1 MHPIIRLVKKTEKF
15 VIGLMSGTSMDG
27 IDAALTRIKNFGVD
41 TEVELIYFQ
50 MFPYP
55 NALRKRLLEIA
66 ESRKTSAAELCRLN
80 FVVGEYFA
88 DAAINICRNAHFDL
102 SKIDLIGSHGQTIQH
117 LPNEVSMMNKS
128 IRSTLQ
134 LGEPAVIANRLG
146 CVTVGNFRSA
156 DMALGGQG
164 APLVPY
170 VDYILFRSDDLNRV
184 ILNIGG
190 IANLTV
196 LRRGCSA
203 SEVIAFDSGP
213 GNMVI
218 DALVSHFYGFPYDED
233 GQIALQGSVAQ
244 QGLSDMLKHPYFNR
258 PIPKSTGR
266 EEFGRPFIDHVL
278 SIARKLSLTPQ
289 DIIATVTELTAHS
302 ISAGM
307 MLTGIKI
314 SQVNELIVGGGG
326 VNNRALMKSLAKH
339 FYASKVLRSDAFG
352 IPADAKEAI
361 CFAILANETV
371 AAVPN
376 NLPMVTGSQ
385 RSAILGA
392 IYFG

>member
-1 MHPIIRLVKKTEKF
+1 MHPIIKLAKKTDKF

-27 IDAALTRIKNFGVD
+27 IDAALTRIKNFGLD
-41 TEVELIYFQ
+41 TEVELIHFQ

-66 ESRKTSAAELCRLN
+66 ESGKTNAAELCQLN

-117 LPNEVSMMNKS
+117 LSNEVSMMNKS

-134 LGEPAVIANRLG
+134 IGEPAVIANRLG

-156 DMALGGQG
+156 DIALGGQG

-170 VDYILFRSDDLNRV
+170 VDYILFRSNELNRV

-203 SEVIAFDSGP
+203 SEVMAFDSGP

-218 DALVSHFYGFPYDED
+218 DALVSHFYGLPYDED
-233 GQIALQGSVAQ
+233 G
-244 QGLSDMLKHPYFNR
+244 
-258 PIPKSTGR
+258 
-266 EEFGRPFIDHVL
+266 
-278 SIARKLSLTPQ
+278 
-289 DIIATVTELTAHS
+289 
-302 ISAGM
+302 
-307 MLTGIKI
+307 
-314 SQVNELIVGGGG
+314 
-326 VNNRALMKSLAKH
+326 
-339 FYASKVLRSDAFG
+339 
-352 IPADAKEAI
+352 
-361 CFAILANETV
+361 
-371 AAVPN
+371 
-376 NLPMVTGSQ
+376 
-385 RSAILGA
+385 
-392 IYFG
+392 

>member
-1 MHPIIRLVKKTEKF
+1 
-15 VIGLMSGTSMDG
+15 MDG
-27 IDAALTRIKNFGVD
+27 IDAALTRIKNFGLD

-55 NALRKRLLEIA
+55 DALRKRLLEIA
-66 ESRKTSAAELCRLN
+66 ESGKTTAAELCQLN
-80 FVVGEYFA
+80 FVIGEYFA

-117 LPNEVSMMNKS
+117 LPNEVSMMNKL

-134 LGEPAVIANRLG
+134 IGEPSVIANRFG

-156 DMALGGQG
+156 DIALGGQG

-170 VDYILFRSDDLNRV
+170 VDYILFRSDELNRV

-196 LRRGCSA
+196 LRQGCSA
-203 SEVIAFDSGP
+203 SEVMAFDSGP

-218 DALVSHFYGFPYDED
+218 DALVSHFYGLPYDED
-233 GQIALQGSVAQ
+233 GHIASQGSVAQ
-244 QGLSDMLKHPYFNR
+244 QLLLDILKHPYFNR

-266 EEFGRPFIDHVL
+266 EEFGRPFIDHIL
-278 SIARKLSLTPQ
+278 SIAGKFSLPPQ

-302 ISAGM
+302 IARAM
-307 MLTGIKI
+307 MLTGIAI
-314 SQVNELIVGGGG
+314 SQVHELIVGGGG
-326 VNNRALMKSLAKH
+326 VNNRTLMNSLAKH

-361 CFAILANETV
+361 SFAILANETV
-371 AAVPN
+371 AAIPN
-376 NLPMVTGSQ
+376 NLPSVTGSQ
-385 RSAILGA
+385 RPAILGA
-392 IYFG
+392 MYFGSTSSDRKLRNFHRN